1 MLKKTFFLAVLLFI
15 VSLQAWAQKKVE
27 SPRKSAE
34 GKIGEAS
41 ISINY
46 GSPSVKGRKIW
57 GKLVKYKKVWRTG
70 ANECTVF
77 KTDKDLMIEG
87 KKLPA
92 GEYGFF
98 TIPSEKGKWILI
110 FNSDSKQWGAYDY
123 KDKKD
128 VLRVEVDPQN
138 MDSLTE
144 ALTFEV
150 NAAGS
155 VHWLWEK
162 VKVSFKVQAL

>member
-1 MLKKTFFLAVLLFI
+1 MLKKTLFLAVLLF
-15 VSLQAWAQKKVE
+15 VASFQTWAQKKVE
-27 SPRKSAE
+27 SPRKNAE
-34 GKIGEAS
+34 GKIGTAS
-41 ISINY
+41 ININY
-46 GSPSVKGRKIW
+46 GSPSVRGREIW
-57 GKLVKYKKVWRTG
+57 GKLVKYNKVWRTG

-98 TIPSEKGKWILI
+98 TIPSEKGKWTLI

-128 VLRVEVDPQN
+128 VLRIELTAQDVEN
-138 MDSLTE
+138 TE
-144 ALTFEV
+144 ELTFSV
-150 NAAGS
+150 NPEGS
-155 VHWLWEK
+155 VHWAWEK
-162 VKVSFKVQAL
+162 KKVSFKVQTL